1 MILCG
6 IECPRVYAKTGAFYY
21 VDRARKWHRLGTN
34 EHEAFRAYQERHA
47 EVARGTV
54 ASLMQR
60 YIAEVLPRKAP
71 RTQQDN
77 LTEARNLIGFF
88 GAMQADAVEPIH
100 VAQYLRLR
108 GKTAPVRA
116 NREKALLSNLYTVAM
131 TEWGVVNRNP
141 CLGVHR
147 NPESPKDRYVTHR
160 ELEALCSVAHPVV
173 RLWVRMIYRLGQRPD
188 DVLKIRRSQVTDDGI
203 FVRQGKTDEPVLV
216 EWTDGMRAD
225 YQAVLNLERL
235 SARKDKVMYPA
246 PATPDAPIFRTRHGT
261 PYTYDGISA
270 MFKRARKKAL
280 EQGLLHEPFSPHD
293 LRAKAASDLDAAGGD
308 AQQLLGHRRKSTTDV
323 YLRKRKDRR
332 VKAVDLL
339 L

>member
-160 ELEALCSVAHPVV
+160 ELEAFCSVANPIV
-173 RLWVRMIYRLGQRPD
+173 RLWARMIFRLGQRPG
-188 DVLKIRRSQVTDDGI
+188 DVLMLELSQVTDDGI
-203 FVRQGKTDEPVLV
+203 FVRQGKTGEPVLI
-216 EWTDGMRAD
+216 EWTDGLRAD
-225 YQAVLNLERL
+225 YEALLALERV
-235 SARKDKVMYPA
+235 SVRKDKVLHPA
-246 PATPDAPIFRTRHGT
+246 PITPGAAIFRTRSGAH
-261 PYTYDGISA
+261 YTYDGMAA
-270 MFKRARKKAL
+270 MFKRAMKKAL
-280 EQGLLHEPFSPHD
+280 EQGLLHESFSPHD
-293 LRAKAASDLDAAGGD
+293 LRAKAASDLDAVGGD
-308 AQQLLGHRRKSTTDV
+308 AQQLLGHRRRSTTDV
-323 YLRKRKDRR
+323 YLRKRRDRR
-332 VKAVDLL
+332 VKGVDLL

>member
-6 IECPRVYAKTGAFYY
+6 MECPRVYAKTGAFYY

-77 LTEARNLIGFF
+77 LTEARNLLGFF
-88 GAMQADAVEPIH
+88 GQMQAEAVEPIH

-108 GKTAPVRA
+108 GKAAPVRA
-116 NREKALLSNLYTVAM
+116 NREKALLSHLYTIAM
-131 TEWGVVNRNP
+131 TEWGEVKHNP

-147 NPESPKDRYVTHR
+147 NTEAPKDRYVTHR
-160 ELEALCSVAHPVV
+160 ELESFCSVANPIV
-173 RLWVRMIYRLGQRPD
+173 RLWARMIYRLGQRPK
-188 DVLKIRRSQVTDDGI
+188 DVLQLRRSQVTDDGI

-216 EWTDGMRAD
+216 EWTAGLRED
-225 YQAVLNLERL
+225 YEAVLALERI
-235 SARKDKVMYPA
+235 SARKDKVLHPA
-246 PATPDAPIFRTRHGT
+246 PITPDDPIFRTRYGDA
-261 PYTYDGISA
+261 YTYDGMAA
-270 MFKRARKKAL
+270 MFKRATRKAL
-280 EQGLLHEPFSPHD
+280 EKGLLHESFSPHD
-293 LRAKAASDLDAAGGD
+293 LRAKAASDTDAAGGD
-308 AQQLLGHRRKSTTDV
+308 AQQLLGHRRRSTTDI
-323 YLRKRKDRR
+323 YLRKRRDRR
-332 VKAVDLL
+332 VKAVDL
-339 L
+339 